1 MQNKGDDFKQH
12 FMSIFGCKS
21 TLDCDTFAGI
31 DSEENTLE
39 TYRHI
44 AKARGSYPPPG
55 TKKEDFDVPQMLPP
69 HQRKRY
75 HQLCKQ
81 YALLQADKN
90 RTEK

>member
-1 MQNKGDDFKQH
+1 MQNKCDDLKQH

-21 TLDCDTFAGI
+21 TLDCDVFAGI
-31 DSEENTLE
+31 DSEEHILE

-55 TKKEDFDVPQMLPP
+55 AKKEDFDVPSMLPP

-75 HQLCKQ
+75 YQLSKQ
-81 YALLQADKN
+81 YALTQADKN